1 MAQTARSTGRPR
13 PAIAKEAS
21 WLAKERTEFLIGSYG
36 GVTKLARTLGV
47 SASQPSRW
55 RSGAERPGLE
65 TAQRLLDLDHVI
77 ARALLLWQPDVAVTW
92 LESPNAF
99 LDHARPIDVV
109 LSRGAGEVLDAIDA
123 ALSGAYA

>member
-1 MAQTARSTGRPR
+1 MAETARRAGRVR
-13 PAIAKEAS
+13 SGPAKQTS
-21 WLAKERTEFLIGSYG
+21 WLAKERTEFLIGAYG

-55 RSGAERPGLE
+55 REGSERPGLE
-65 TAQRLLDLDHVI
+65 TAKRLLDLDHVI
-77 ARALLLWQPDVAVTW
+77 ARALLLWAPDVAVTW

-109 LSRGAGEVLDAIDA
+109 LSRGTGEVLDALDA